1 MCDWVSGCVL
11 IVYVKA
17 VCQHAV
23 VLACLRC
30 TLVCVCMCVHTCSA
44 VFARDATG
52 LWVPGTIVSKVQ
64 EEESTGSATFFLVH
78 PQSLDIEDFWVDR

>member
-1 MCDWVSGCVL
+1 MLTV
-11 IVYVKA
+11 
-17 VCQHAV
+17 HA
-23 VLACLRC
+23 C
-30 TLVCVCMCVHTCSA
+30 VCVCVYVCVYTCSA